1 MVEEQKENL
10 IDEPAKKKK
19 LVAVIIAVAAVVVV
33 AAIIC
38 VLVMHKGS
46 GKNANEDATDLPS
59 VSESEVVDEDRDEE
73 TTAATEET
81 TPAETTKAE
90 AEKTTAKK
98 EESPKTLKQIYK
110 DFTSGYKYCIRAYM
124 FDVTGDGVDELLMV
138 ERRPSD
144 PMPDFIVGSV
154 FSFDKG
160 TDKVKKIHE
169 WESMETVGAGGFNW
183 FMEENADG
191 QNALV
196 KVFNQQGVVSIEE
209 YYVFDSGKTERKS
222 YTETYFVET
231 YVHEEDPDNPDDPF
245 VPLEEYK
252 KIEHS
257 ILNNSYPIYC
267 SSDHDMFLASEN
279 IKFRDFPSDKVIKQ

>member
-10 IDEPAKKKK
+10 IDEPVKKKK

-38 VLVMHKGS
+38 ALVMHKGS
-46 GKNANEDATDLPS
+46 GKNVNEEATDLPP
-59 VSESEVVDEDRDEE
+59 VSESEVVTEDRDEE
-73 TTAATEET
+73 
-81 TPAETTKAE
+81 
-90 AEKTTAKK
+90 TTAKK

-124 FDVTGDGVDELLMV
+124 CDVTGDGVDELLMV

-196 KVFNQQGVVSIEE
+196 QVFNQQGVVSIEE

-252 KIEHS
+252 KIEYS